1 MLIGSTIATLY
12 FDSYRTYC
20 ALFESHENGLA
31 LTYLNATSQTFDWT
45 RPLTEALDSPA
56 MLELE
61 EILRPIAGKV
71 RSLGIAMTMESV
83 LSHQIPYSNTLTTD
97 ELRRIVRL
105 EASEHLPTYDPSQ
118 FLATIYPLYGFA
130 SNPFTAMSVLV
141 SRTITGVAEHASTLL
156 GADLQRFV
164 SAQTSAH
171 TAFVHSYPEE
181 RSVTALCSVQHGFMD
196 VSIVRNSVLLHTTT
210 ISLEEALSQAL
221 HNAAEKSERRSSAD
235 PNNTD
240 PNEILSEDEVLL
252 ENAFGHICK
261 ETLSEASESVQSAID
276 NVYFFGAD
284 LTKAAFDEAS
294 AILPMP
300 IKRLN
305 PLRRMSTT
313 LDARLQEYASR
324 VAHILVPTVGAALPE
339 IHAGIILSS
348 NLPPQRQ
355 PQRMSA

>member
-20 ALFESHENGLA
+20 ALFESHEGGLA
-31 LTYLNATSQTFDWT
+31 LTYLNATSQAFDWT
-45 RPLTEALDSPA
+45 RPLSEALDAPA

-61 EILRPIAGKV
+61 EILRPRAGKA

-171 TAFVHSYPEE
+171 TAFAHSYPEE
-181 RSVTALCSVQHGFMD
+181 RSVTALCGVQRGYID
-196 VSIVRNSVLLHTTT
+196 ISIVRNNVLLHTATL
-210 ISLEEALSQAL
+210 SLEEALSEAL
-221 HNAAEKSERRSSAD
+221 HNKAAQETEVGNARSS
-235 PNNTD
+235 
-240 PNEILSEDEVLL
+240 EIILLSEEDLLL
-252 ENAFGHICK
+252 ENGFGYMCNDA
-261 ETLSEASESVQSAID
+261 LAAASEAVQAPID

-284 LTKAAFDEAS
+284 LTKAAFDEA
-294 AILPMP
+294 AAVLPMP

-313 LDARLQEYASR
+313 LDSRLQEYASR
-324 VAHILVPTVGAALPE
+324 VAHILVPIVGAALPE
-339 IHAGIILSS
+339 IQAGIILSS
-348 NLPPQRQ
+348 HLPQRH

>member
-31 LTYLNATSQTFDWT
+31 LTYLNATSQAFDWT

-61 EILRPIAGKV
+61 EILRPIAGKA
-71 RSLGIAMTMESV
+71 RALGIAMTMESV

-105 EASEHLPTYDPSQ
+105 EVSEHLPTYDPSQ

-196 VSIVRNSVLLHTTT
+196 ISIVRNSVLLHTVTV
-210 ISLEEALSQAL
+210 SLEEALQQAL
-221 HNAAEKSERRSSAD
+221 LNASEKNVSGNSATVSGAMLSD
-235 PNNTD
+235 D
-240 PNEILSEDEVLL
+240 EILLNNGFGLMCSEVL
-252 ENAFGHICK
+252 A
-261 ETLSEASESVQSAID
+261 EASEAVQSAID

-284 LTKAAFDEAS
+284 FTKTAFDEATAVLS
-294 AILPMP
+294 MP
-300 IKRLN
+300 VKRLN

-313 LDARLQEYASR
+313 LDSRLQEYASR
-324 VAHILVPTVGAALPE
+324 VAHILVPSVGAALPE
-339 IHAGIILSS
+339 IQAGIILSS
-348 NLPPQRQ
+348 HLPPHRQ
-355 PQRMSA
+355 PHRMSA

>member
-20 ALFESHENGLA
+20 ALFESHESGLA

-181 RSVTALCSVQHGFMD
+181 RSVTALCSVQYGFMD
-196 VSIVRNSVLLHTTT
+196 VSIVRNSVLLHTAT

-221 HNAAEKSERRSSAD
+221 HNAAEKPERGSNAA
-235 PNNTD
+235 
-240 PNEILSEDEVLL
+240 PNEVLSEDEVLL
-252 ENAFGHICK
+252 ENAFGHICN
-261 ETLSEASESVQSAID
+261 EVLSEASESVQSAID

-300 IKRLN
+300 TKRLN

>member
-20 ALFESHENGLA
+20 ALFESHESGLA

-61 EILRPIAGKV
+61 EILRPIAGKA

-105 EASEHLPTYDPSQ
+105 EASEHLPAYDPSQ

-196 VSIVRNSVLLHTTT
+196 VSIVRNSVLLHTAT

-221 HNAAEKSERRSSAD
+221 HNAAEKAERSNHAVPLSD
-235 PNNTD
+235 T
-240 PNEILSEDEVLL
+240 LSEDEMLL
-252 ENAFGHICK
+252 KNGFGHICN
-261 ETLSEASESVQSAID
+261 EVLSEASESVQAAID
-276 NVYFFGAD
+276 NIYFFGAD
-284 LTKAAFDEAS
+284 LTKTAFDEAS
-294 AILPMP
+294 AVLSIPT
-300 IKRLN
+300 KRLN

-313 LDARLQEYASR
+313 LDTRLQEYASR

-348 NLPPQRQ
+348 NLPSQRQ